1 MYFFKQLIGEFP
13 ILHLFAALTFMDSL
27 YRNKFR
33 TGSARCRGYD
43 YTSPGRYF
51 ITICTRNRIPYFGK
65 IENGK
70 MILSASGVIAERY
83 WREIPKHFPFVD
95 LDVFIIMPD
104 HMHGIIIINRRPPST
119 KNPGKL
125 ISGFDGAI
133 GVNGAGNVGG
143 AVNVDGT
150 VGFDGTGV
158 VDGTGMVDVDG
169 MVDGTGVVDVD
180 GMVDGTGVVDVET
193 PNLGVSTGNSNEPS
207 QFPVS
212 YIPSTPVILPVMGV
226 TNTIPAPHADSKNQ
240 YWKSQSV
247 GSIINQYKRIC
258 TIKIRSEGYD
268 FEWQARFYDRIIR
281 AGKEY
286 SAIRKYIIMNPMKWN
301 RQ

>member
-1 MYFFKQLIGEFP
+1 
-13 ILHLFAALTFMDSL
+13 
-27 YRNKFR
+27 
-33 TGSARCRGYD
+33 
-43 YTSPGRYF
+43 
-51 ITICTRNRIPYFGK
+51 
-65 IENGK
+65 

-158 VDGTGMVDVDG
+158 VDGA
-169 MVDGTGVVDVD
+169 
-180 GMVDGTGVVDVET
+180 GVVDVET